1 MTEVEKQSSN
11 FTVGKLLIDFLADDG
26 VICNALNK
34 EYDEQAT
41 YEGGLGNRQ
50 RFTIEN
56 DKITAYH
63 QLLKILNGEWRANIH
78 EAIPVIDFLNR
89 GNTSIMNTYLVEDG
103 RVYADT
109 IIPIPASANSVLQD
123 IINNDPYTINRAV
136 TGGEVAEHF
145 YNSTGAMSESNCLV
159 SPPSESLANFAYV
172 YKGIQN
178 LVETIYD
185 ADGESTVSAAVRLDR
200 LIWIAPRIG
209 ETCTVNYVPDRY
221 ESNKSETDDWG
232 NSGRV
237 DDQGTLILQERFLDA
252 PEGNFFVV
260 EGANSLSGNAALT
273 QLISSQLDRG
283 SKGLSITLVNGDFCA
298 IIPSSLTS
306 LDSTRIIV
314 AKKDIEDNGHNYF
327 IAYATSVSYAAD
339 ATVLNPGDAFPGLP
353 DSSEEGKPLTTAAV
367 EFLSRYV
374 AIEKEYYSNASGLLC
389 GAFSEPKEYTSLG
402 GGRVVNKWKYVND
415 TDEAAKRNTS
425 VPIGAKLYPN
435 YLLGRGTIMDAPLAT
450 CETYTENGVTKNYNG
465 LATYLFDTIRS
476 QFGDIYKK
484 YETDITTWNSHPD
497 RVLDKILTKED
508 WSAKSP
514 PVVNKHKFKLS
525 NGNPVEFEDIEAY
538 INRAVN
544 SLVPNGDGTYTV
556 KLSKNDASLEV
567 CYRIDQ
573 NTGVFD
579 WGWIRTK
586 SSWRGNGA
594 SGNTLAS
601 DYTHIYRLQW
611 TTRLRKSGS
620 IQYSCVDPSM
630 KVMSPYQAF
639 RPNGL
644 SISYTSRRLFEEPT
658 PLSSYSYLYQ
668 LFGKTNSSSSNL
680 SYTSDPSYPPY
691 LLWPS
696 EKSYFPPKLLL
707 LSVDPL
713 DLTPGESGNN
723 TVCFY
728 NDERDSA
735 IMFEVTSVVEFPAS
749 KVTRVE
755 WYNEACDIY
764 DSENIRLSD
773 AAQHDCYIYT
783 LEHPSVDL
791 DEIEFKDRAGNVVAN
806 ISYSRASIVPLSY
819 PKDYFRCDIYRGA
832 DGAFN
837 YILRDSVAKRSL
849 ETLEHSTIIL
859 GMPSLSRIEADNTQ
873 GIPEHKIPAFRG
885 VQKIF
890 SAGGT
895 YDTAINS
902 LIKDSLYTMLYNRPV
917 SEKTDISNTGELIV
931 IGELPELIEGLRTL
945 PPYIEEIVKAGITVN
960 NKKLTTYD
968 FEDFYKRL
976 ETHES
981 FKAYPDFAL
990 SYTPIDANTTVNG
1003 MLLRDYIDSLLPS
1016 GPGRFSADVVN
1027 AAFKRTIE
1035 EVVKKSIKFV
1045 NTGSSTTFK
1054 PRPSLASLANTLK
1067 HIFTTSANSG
1077 MTREDCLTLDD
1088 YFGNDTK
1095 AFLVTRE
1102 DPDADVVPEAAAS
1115 IMENTVSAYIEIIN
1129 DVDKIFKSVAKEK
1142 ETTAY
1147 IRELAP
1153 DAFATFET
1161 GIAQLRA
1168 DIKQIY
1174 ERYFKP
1180 ESIVIYGTVK
1190 PTVNTDVL
1198 QINPEKV
1205 RADFNSLKN
1214 DPNRYVRYQYGWSWR
1229 YDYSTSGGF
1238 FTRLARLAANAA
1250 FYTAFRFSFGKSAWN
1265 TCDTVIR
1272 EWPSMSLD
1280 SFISRYKLYD
1290 SSTAGLSRADARIH
1304 NYVIDTVTA
1313 NRKASVKAE
1322 ASRETDAK
1330 VRELIAKQG
1339 ELNAAKVTATA
1350 YTDSVYLKLASRPI
1364 SSTINSLLLKWF
1376 SRVNFLLSKDPKKYI
1391 EEWLDDA
1398 NVQEMQTTR
1407 YNKVDGAYVPANNG
1421 AYIKGGDIK
1430 PQYSNYFTGLL
1441 EEGYLQGNQRSISLE
1456 LPYYSGDKSKL
1467 AASGSKITF
1476 DFPPYRVEKVDI
1488 NNDLLEGVAVYA
1500 RTALEGTSPSGTNDY
1515 FVKFEPG
1522 DSDVTGRFN
1531 SLYYERY
1538 LYLNARLNKSTGTLY
1553 RAAQFDQ
1560 SGKIFTTNNAIEDQ
1574 LKRVN
1579 RKYFTAIPV
1588 EWASELSYFK
1598 PQMLEKMNTFFPG
1611 KFYYKK
1617 QLLDIARQ
1625 INDKC
1630 MLTCGYCPVK
1640 DNCPFYGEDE
1650 VLKMACTSAPSID
1663 LYVKDNEPDL
1673 LYYNEG
1679 IAVQKDGK
1687 VEVVERS
1694 PAVYYEEDGNREE
1707 LSHELLKSYSHPYA
1721 SISKKAAATRNE
1733 YGELIYESDYSDFY
1747 RDLTK
1752 LEEETK
1758 RVIGGLDFKTEVPS
1772 GLGWLTG
1779 GRWGT
1784 FQRNRLSDGTSGM
1797 SSPDYPAKNFP
1808 HNKYFYDAVFLN
1820 DEETEVLY
1828 APSQNWYDVE
1838 VSTAETADSDGTPKT
1853 YKGKTRIKIPVALK
1867 AFAERPTG
1875 DVYLVSDDKTDDQ
1888 GNPIT
1893 PVIYLGKVE
1902 DIRYAFDLR
1911 EEGGNQDEVT
1921 SSSDTRIYPKDVAQ
1935 WSINVAKGNCLHD
1948 RIDPDAFTKN
1958 SNSEALSHGHDQYWM
1973 ESLKK
1978 RVVVNGEERILDL
1991 PGRVRRN
1998 AGYSEVVVDPD
2009 NMNEYEIISGKPVA
2023 TNRIN
2028 FMRRISFRIY
2038 DDNAASSTNDGY
2050 TMIPWCKEPGDP
2062 SKATA
2067 DSLYVDTQK
2076 SVLPFMKTN
2085 LRLVICEVEE

>member
-1 MTEVEKQSSN
+1 MTEAEKQSSN
-11 FTVGKLLIDFLADDG
+11 FTTGKLLVDFLAEDG

-56 DKITAYH
+56 EKIIAYH

-89 GNTSIMNTYLVEDG
+89 GNTSIMNTYLVENG

-109 IIPIPASANSVLQD
+109 ITPIPASISGVLQD
-123 IINNDPYTINRAV
+123 IINDDPYTINRAV

-145 YNSTGAMSESNCLV
+145 YNSTGAMSEANCLV

-178 LVETIYD
+178 TVETIYD
-185 ADGESTVSAAVRLDR
+185 ADGESTMSAAIRLDR
-200 LIWIAPRIG
+200 VIWIAPRIG
-209 ETCTVNYVPDRY
+209 ETCTINYDPDIV
-221 ESNKSETDDWG
+221 KSTKTVTDDWG
-232 NSGRV
+232 NSGYT
-237 DDQGTLILQERFLDA
+237 DDKGTLILKERFVDA
-252 PEGNFFVV
+252 PEGNLFVV
-260 EGANSLSGNAALT
+260 EGVSALT
-273 QLISSQLDRG
+273 GGTVLTKLISSQLPSDR
-283 SKGLSITLVNGDFCA
+283 KGLSISLVSGDFCV

-306 LDSTRIIV
+306 LDPTRIIV
-314 AKKDIEDNGHNYF
+314 AKRDVADNGYNYF

-339 ATVLNPGDAFPGLP
+339 AVLLDPDDDFPNLP
-353 DSSEEGKPLTTAAV
+353 DSSEEGRPLTTATV
-367 EFLSRYV
+367 DFLSNYL
-374 AIEKEYYSNASGLLC
+374 AIEKEFYSKASGLLC
-389 GAFSEPKEYTSLG
+389 GAFSEPKDYTSLG
-402 GGRVVNKWKYVND
+402 SNRIVEKWKYVND
-415 TDEAAKRNTS
+415 ADEAAKRHTS

-450 CETYTENGVTKNYNG
+450 CETYVENGVTKNYNG
-465 LATYLFDTIRS
+465 LATYLFDNMGK
-476 QFGDIYKK
+476 QFVDIYKK
-484 YETDITTWNSHPD
+484 YETDLSTWNSHPD
-497 RVLDKILTKED
+497 YVLSGVLTKED
-508 WSAKSP
+508 WSSP
-514 PVVNKHKFKLS
+514 FPSVVNPSKFRVSSKQFV
-525 NGNPVEFEDIEAY
+525 GFDDIEGY
-538 INRAVN
+538 ISRSIN
-544 SLVPNGDGTYTV
+544 SLKPNGDGTYTV
-556 KLSKNDASLEV
+556 RLSKNDPSLEC
-567 CYRIDQ
+567 CYRNDQ
-573 NTGVFD
+573 NTGIFD
-579 WGWIRTK
+579 WGWSRTK
-586 SSWRGNGA
+586 SAWQGNGA
-594 SGNTLAS
+594 SGDTLAS

-611 TTRLRKSGS
+611 TTRLKKGGS
-620 IQYSCVDPSM
+620 IIESCKDLSM
-630 KVMSPYQAF
+630 KVMSPFQAF
-639 RPNGL
+639 RPTSSTSSAGRDVPWFFSN
-644 SISYTSRRLFEEPT
+644 SIA
-658 PLSSYSYLYQ
+658 SSYQ
-668 LFGKTNSSSSNL
+668 
-680 SYTSDPSYPPY
+680 PY

-696 EKSYFPPKLLL
+696 EKNYFPPKLLL
-707 LSVDPL
+707 LSPTPL
-713 DLTPGESGNN
+713 GVTPGESGNN
-723 TVCFY
+723 TICFY
-728 NDERDSA
+728 NDTKDSA
-735 IMFEVTSVVEFPAS
+735 IMFEVTSALEFLPS
-749 KVTRVE
+749 RITRVE
-755 WYNEACDIY
+755 WFNEPCNRY
-764 DSENIRLSD
+764 DSSD
-773 AAQHDCYIYT
+773 ITVDNAAEHDCYIYT

-791 DEIEFKDRAGNVVAN
+791 TEIDFKDKAGNVVTS
-806 ISYSRASIVPLSY
+806 IPYFRASIVPLSY
-819 PKDYFRCDIYRGA
+819 PKSYFECDIVRSA
-832 DGAFN
+832 DGTFN
-837 YILRDSVAKRSL
+837 YTLRDSVAKRSL
-849 ETLEHSTIIL
+849 DTLNQSAIIS
-859 GMPSLSRIEADNTQ
+859 GMPSLSKLTSDDVT
-873 GIPEHKIPAFRG
+873 GIPDHKIPAFRG
-885 VQKIF
+885 IQKVF

-895 YDTAINS
+895 YDTAVSS
-902 LIKDSLYTMLYNRPV
+902 LIKDSLYTTLYNRPV
-917 SEKTDISNTGELIV
+917 SEKTNISDTGELIV
-931 IGELPELIEGLRTL
+931 LGELPELIEGLRTL
-945 PPYIEEIVKAGITVN
+945 PPYIEEVIKAGIVVN

-981 FKAYPDFAL
+981 FKAYPDFTL
-990 SYTPIDANTTVNG
+990 SYTPVDANMTIKGTS
-1003 MLLRDYIDSLLPS
+1003 LRNYIDSLLPTD
-1016 GPGRFSADVVN
+1016 PGRFSTDTVN
-1027 AAFKRTIE
+1027 AAFKQVVE
-1035 EVVKKSIKFV
+1035 EVAKESIKFV
-1045 NTGSSTTFK
+1045 NTGTSTAFK

-1067 HIFTTSANSG
+1067 HIFTTSANSSI
-1077 MTREDCLTLDD
+1077 TRDDCLTLDN

-1102 DPDADVVPEAAAS
+1102 DPDVDVIPEAAVS
-1115 IMENTVSAYIEIIN
+1115 LMENTVDAYAEVIN

-1142 ETTAY
+1142 ETIAY
-1147 IRELAP
+1147 VRELAP
-1153 DAFATFET
+1153 EAYENFET
-1161 GIAQLRA
+1161 GVAQLRA

-1174 ERYFKP
+1174 ERYFKS
-1180 ESIVIYGTVK
+1180 ESIVIYGTIK
-1190 PTVNTDVL
+1190 PTVDTNAL
-1198 QINPEKV
+1198 QINPAKV
-1205 RADFNSLKN
+1205 TADFDALKN
-1214 DPNRYVRYQYGWSWR
+1214 DPNRYVRYQYGWSWG

-1238 FTRLARLAANAA
+1238 FTRLGRKAANAA
-1250 FYTAFRFSFGKSAWN
+1250 FYTAFRLVFGKSAWN

-1272 EWPSMSLD
+1272 TWPSMSLD
-1280 SFISRYKLYD
+1280 AFIDQYKLYA
-1290 SSTAGLSRADARIH
+1290 SSTAGLSKANARIH
-1304 NYVIDTVTA
+1304 NYLIDTVTA

-1330 VRELIAKQG
+1330 VQHLIAQQT
-1339 ELNAAKVTATA
+1339 ELKNAKIKATA
-1350 YTDSVYLKLASRPI
+1350 YTDSVYLNLASNPL
-1364 SSTINSLLLKWF
+1364 SNTINKSILKWF
-1376 SRVNFLLSKDPKKYI
+1376 TRANFLSSYSTKKYI
-1391 EEWLDDA
+1391 EGWLEDS
-1398 NVQEMQTTR
+1398 NVQDTQTAR
-1407 YNKVDGAYVPANNG
+1407 YSKVDGAYTPASDG
-1421 AYIKGGDIK
+1421 AYIKGTDIK
-1430 PQYSNYFTGLL
+1430 PQYASYYTSLL
-1441 EEGYLQGNQRSISLE
+1441 TDGYLQGNQRSITLE
-1456 LPYYSGDKSKL
+1456 LPYYASNKSRL
-1467 AASGSKITF
+1467 AASGSEITF
-1476 DFPPYRVEKVDI
+1476 EFPPYRVEKLDVG
-1488 NNDLLEGVAVYA
+1488 NNLLEGVATYA
-1500 RTALEGTSPSGTNDY
+1500 RSALEGTSPNGTNDY
-1515 FVKFEPG
+1515 FVRFEPG

-1538 LYLNARLNKSTGTLY
+1538 LYLNARLNKSSGTLY
-1553 RAAQFDQ
+1553 RAAQFDK
-1560 SGKIFTTNNAIEDQ
+1560 SGKISTTNNAIEDQ

-1579 RKYFTAIPV
+1579 KKYFTSIPV

-1611 KFYYKK
+1611 KFYYKE

-1673 LYYNEG
+1673 LYYSEG
-1679 IAVQKDGK
+1679 TATQVNGK
-1687 VEVVERS
+1687 TEVVGRS

-1721 SISKKAAATRNE
+1721 SVSKKTAATRSDN
-1733 YGELIYESDYSDFY
+1733 GELVYESDLSGMY

-1758 RVIGGLDFKTEVPS
+1758 KAIGELDFKTEVPS

-1784 FQRNRLSDGTSGM
+1784 FQKNRLADGTSGM

-1875 DVYLVSDDKTDDQ
+1875 DVYLVSDDKVDDQ

-1893 PVIYLGKVE
+1893 PVIYLGKVG
-1902 DIRYAFDLR
+1902 DVRYAFDLR

-1921 SSSDTRIYPKDVAQ
+1921 NSSDTRIYPKDVAQ

-1958 SNSEALSHGHDQYWM
+1958 NNIGSDALSHGYDQYWM
-1973 ESLKK
+1973 ENLKK

-2009 NMNEYEIISGKPVA
+2009 NMNEYEVISGKPVA
-2023 TNRIN
+2023 ANRIN

-2038 DDNAASSTNDGY
+2038 DDNAASSTSDGY

-2062 SKATA
+2062 SKVTA

-2085 LRLVICEVEE
+2085 LRLVICEVER

>member
-1 MTEVEKQSSN
+1 MTEAEKQSSN
-11 FTVGKLLIDFLADDG
+11 FTVGKLLIDFLAEDG

-56 DKITAYH
+56 NKITAYH

-89 GNTSIMNTYLVEDG
+89 SNTSIMSTYLVEDD

-109 IIPIPASANSVLQD
+109 ITPIPASINSVLQD
-123 IINNDPYTINRAV
+123 IINDDPYTINRAV

-145 YNSTGAMSESNCLV
+145 YNSTGAMSEANCLV

-185 ADGESTVSAAVRLDR
+185 ADGESTVSAAVRLDKI
-200 LIWIAPRIG
+200 IWIAPRIG

-221 ESNKSETDDWG
+221 QSDKTETDDWG
-232 NSGRV
+232 NSGQV

-273 QLISSQLDRG
+273 QLISSQLGKD
-283 SKGLSITLVNGDFCA
+283 SKGLSITLVNGDFCV
-298 IIPSSLTS
+298 IVPSSLTS

-314 AKKDIEDNGHNYF
+314 AKKDVEDNGYNYF
-327 IAYATSVSYAAD
+327 IAYATSVNYAAD
-339 ATVLNPGDAFPGLP
+339 AVVLNPDDAFPGLP
-353 DSSEEGKPLTTAAV
+353 DSSEEGKPLTTAAI
-367 EFLSRYV
+367 EFLSKYV
-374 AIEKEYYSNASGLLC
+374 AIEKEYYSSASGLLC

-402 GGRVVNKWKYVND
+402 GGRVVSKWKYIND
-415 TDEAAKRNTS
+415 TDEAAKRSTS

-450 CETYTENGVTKNYNG
+450 CETYTKDGVTKNYNG

-484 YETDITTWNSHPD
+484 YETDITTWSSHPD
-497 RVLDKILTKED
+497 RVLSKVLTKEA

-514 PVVNKHKFKLS
+514 PVVNPGKFKLS
-525 NGNPVEFEDIEAY
+525 NSYPIEYEDVEAY

-544 SLVPNGDGTYTV
+544 SLTLNDDGSYTV
-556 KLSKNDASLEV
+556 ELTKNDPSLEV
-567 CYRIDQ
+567 CYRFDQ
-573 NTGVFD
+573 NTGAFD
-579 WGWIRTK
+579 WGWVRTK
-586 SSWRGNGA
+586 STWQGNGA

-601 DYTHIYRLQW
+601 DPAHIYRLKW
-611 TTRLRKSGS
+611 TTRVKKSGE
-620 IQYSCVDPSM
+620 IINSCVNPSM
-630 KVMSPYQAF
+630 QVMSPYQAF
-639 RPNGL
+639 RPAGSSN
-644 SISYTSRRLFEEPT
+644 
-658 PLSSYSYLYQ
+658 SSYQ
-668 LFGKTNSSSSNL
+668 
-680 SYTSDPSYPPY
+680 PY

-696 EKSYFPPKLLL
+696 EKNYFPPKLLL
-707 LSVDPL
+707 FSVDPL
-713 DLTPGESGNN
+713 DLTPGENGNN
-723 TVCFY
+723 TICFY
-728 NDERDSA
+728 NDEKNSA
-735 IMFEVTSVVEFPAS
+735 IMFEVTSVEAFLAS
-749 KVTRVE
+749 RVTKVR
-755 WYNEACDIY
+755 WYNEARGGY
-764 DSENIRLSD
+764 WTTNISLD
-773 AAQHDCYIYT
+773 NAAQHDCYIYT

-791 DEIEFKDRAGNVVAN
+791 DELDFKDKAGNIVAN

-819 PKDYFRCDIYRGA
+819 PRDYFKCDIHRGA
-832 DGAFN
+832 DGTFN
-837 YILRDSVAKRSL
+837 YILHDSVAKRSL
-849 ETLEHSTIIL
+849 ETLEQSTIIS
-859 GMPSLSRIEADNTQ
+859 GMPSLSKIEADNTQ
-873 GIPEHKIPAFRG
+873 GIPEHKIAAFRG

-890 SAGGT
+890 STGGT

-931 IGELPELIEGLRTL
+931 LGELPELIEGLRTL
-945 PPYIEEIVKAGITVN
+945 PPYIEEIVKAGIKVN

-990 SYTPIDANTTVNG
+990 SYTPIDDNTTIDGV
-1003 MLLRDYIDSLLPS
+1003 LLRNYIDNLLPS
-1016 GPGRFSADVVN
+1016 GPGKFSADVVN
-1027 AAFKRTIE
+1027 AAFKQTIE
-1035 EVVKKSIKFV
+1035 KVAKQSIKIV
-1045 NTGSSTTFK
+1045 NTGTSTNFK
-1054 PRPSLASLANTLK
+1054 PRPSLASLASTLK

-1077 MTREDCLTLDD
+1077 MTREDCLALDD

-1102 DPDADVVPEAAAS
+1102 DPDADVVPETAAS
-1115 IMENTVSAYIEIIN
+1115 IMENTVSAYTEIISN
-1129 DVDKIFKSVAKEK
+1129 VDKIFKSVAKEK

-1153 DAFATFET
+1153 DAFANFET
-1161 GIAQLRA
+1161 NVAQLRA

-1174 ERYFKP
+1174 EKYFKSD
-1180 ESIVIYGTVK
+1180 SIVIYGTVK
-1190 PTVNTDVL
+1190 PTVVTNVL
-1198 QINPEKV
+1198 RINPEKV

-1214 DPNRYVRYQYGWSWR
+1214 DPNRYVRYQYGWGWR
-1229 YDYSTSGGF
+1229 YDYSTSGNF
-1238 FTRLARLAANAA
+1238 FTRLARRVANAA
-1250 FYTAFRFSFGKSAWN
+1250 FYTAFRYSFGKSAWN
-1265 TCDTVIR
+1265 TCDTAIR

-1280 SFISRYKLYD
+1280 NFISRYRLYD

-1330 VRELIAKQG
+1330 VQKLIAQQN
-1339 ELNAAKVTATA
+1339 ELNVAKAIATA

-1364 SSTINSLLLKWF
+1364 NSTINSHLLKWF
-1376 SRVNFLLSKDPKKYI
+1376 SKVNFRLSKDPKKYI
-1391 EEWLDDA
+1391 EEWLDKVGVRDT
-1398 NVQEMQTTR
+1398 QTAR
-1407 YNKVDGAYVPANNG
+1407 YSKIDGVYTPASNG
-1421 AYIKGGDIK
+1421 VYIKGGDINS
-1430 PQYSNYFTGLL
+1430 QYSNYFTGLL
-1441 EEGYLQGNQRSISLE
+1441 EDGYLQGNQRSVSLE
-1456 LPYYSGDKSKL
+1456 LPHYSGDKSKL
-1467 AASGSKITF
+1467 TTSGSRITF
-1476 DFPPYRVEKVDI
+1476 DFPPYRVEKLDI

-1579 RKYFTAIPV
+1579 RKYFTSIPV

-1650 VLKMACTSAPSID
+1650 VLKMACTSVPSID

-1679 IAVQKDGK
+1679 VVVQKNGK
-1687 VEVVERS
+1687 TEVVERS

-1721 SISKKAAATRNE
+1721 SISKKTAATRSEN
-1733 YGELIYESDYSDFY
+1733 GDLIYESDYSDSY

-1752 LEEETK
+1752 LEEGTK

-1784 FQRNRLSDGTSGM
+1784 FQRNRLSDGTSGIT
-1797 SSPDYPAKNFP
+1797 SPEYPAENFP

-1853 YKGKTRIKIPVALK
+1853 YKGRTRIKIPVALK

-1875 DVYLVSDDKTDDQ
+1875 DVYLVSDDKLDDQ

-1921 SSSDTRIYPKDVAQ
+1921 NSSDTRIYPKDVAQ

-1958 SNSEALSHGHDQYWM
+1958 SNSDALSHGYDQYWM
-1973 ESLKK
+1973 ENLKK

-2009 NMNEYEIISGKPVA
+2009 SMNEYEIISGKPVA

-2038 DDNAASSTNDGY
+2038 DDNAAGPTNDGY